1 MFAPVLRG
9 AQCDS
14 TLAWTQR
21 HNVGEHQLLTPGNF
35 AADTQQGNETIH
47 LSIVQHP
54 SLRTYH
60 VLPGKQSWEYTR
72 YKDLFISEPFF
83 CC

>member
-1 MFAPVLRG
+1 MICMRMLAPVLRG

-35 AADTQQGNETIH
+35 AADTQRANYTSLNSAASDPSH
-47 LSIVQHP
+47 LLCFS
-54 SLRTYH
+54 
-60 VLPGKQSWEYTR
+60 
-72 YKDLFISEPFF
+72 
-83 CC
+83 